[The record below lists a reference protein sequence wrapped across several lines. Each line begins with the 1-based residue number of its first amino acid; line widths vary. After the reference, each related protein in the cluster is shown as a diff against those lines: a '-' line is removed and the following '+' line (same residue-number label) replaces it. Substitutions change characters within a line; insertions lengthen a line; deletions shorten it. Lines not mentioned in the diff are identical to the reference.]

1 MSNTR
6 ISTRQE
12 LIDRVVAASNSGSAE
27 MVLDVVQNVAPELV
41 DRLLHAEITSPA
53 ATPLGSGLGVS
64 PGAVSGEIV
73 TSAAHAL
80 QKSDEGRS
88 VILVRPVTTPDDVL
102 GMQASAGIVTMHG
115 GMSSHAAVV
124 ARGWGIPAVV
134 GSSDVEVVGS
144 TVKIHDAEFVEG
156 DIISIDGRA
165 GTIYRGA
172 IDTDQQ
178 QVPPELWQLLDWAD
192 TIANGVVSIR
202 ANADTGH
209 DARRSLEH
217 GAVGIGLCR
226 TEHMFLTD
234 DRLPIMRSFI
244 LTDDAETQDGLLNDL
259 EQAQER
265 DFDELLDVMRERPVT
280 IRLLDPPLHEFL
292 PAADELFVSQGA
304 GELNYEGNEIL
315 DAVVKLREVNPMLG
329 TRGVRL
335 GAIRAGLY
343 EAQVRSLCRAALNAI
358 SGGRHPRIEVI
369 IPFINDPAEFRLAR
383 EWVRGAKAEVDPE
396 GMLDDSLTVGAM
408 IETPRAALL
417 AREIAQDADFFSF
430 GTNDLT
436 QMTFGLSRDDVETR
450 LLPRYRS
457 LGLIDDNP
465 FEVLDQVAVGT
476 LIANAIS
483 DARKEKPSINIG
495 VCGEHAGDPRSIAF
509 FIGAGCTS
517 LSCSPYRV
525 PVTRLVA
532 AQTVLQSDSTA
543 VSEETFF
550 PDAPAME
557 NAQTESTQDQTSDGE
572 VGIES
577 ITDIDV
583 LRVLRLR
590 GFATSDGLWRS
601 IGVDPYQV
609 VERLVADGQVNF
621 IEARNMYMLTP
632 SGRSRIDDHLAASDP
647 IIELSSTYESFLSMN
662 IDFKQVCTDWQ
673 VRHGEPNPHDDDD
686 YDAACITRLREVYMR
701 SEAVI
706 SALANAVPRLDLYR
720 RRLLEALTA
729 IDDGQSQRFTG
740 VMCESFHDV
749 WMELH
754 EDLIVLQKIDR
765 VSEGS
770 F

>member
-1 MSNTR
+1 MSNAQ

-12 LIDRVVAASNSGSAE
+12 LIDRVVTASNSGSAE
-27 MVLDVVQNVAPELV
+27 MVLDAVQKVSAELV

-53 ATPLGSGLGVS
+53 ETALGSGIGAS

-102 GMQASAGIVTMHG
+102 GMQASVGIVTMHG

-134 GSSDVEVVGS
+134 GSSDVEVDGS
-144 TVKIHDAEFVEG
+144 KVTIRGIEFTEG

-165 GTIYRGA
+165 GTIYGGA

-192 TIANGVVSIR
+192 TITNGVVSIR

-226 TEHMFLTD
+226 TEHMFLAD

-244 LTDDAETQDGLLNDL
+244 LSEDAKTQEGLLGDL

-292 PAADELFVSQGA
+292 PAADELLVGQGA
-304 GELNYEGNEIL
+304 GDLNDERKELL

-335 GAIRAGLY
+335 GAMRAGLY

-358 SGGRHPRIEVI
+358 SGGCRPRIEVM
-369 IPFINDPAEFRLAR
+369 IPLINDPAEFRLAR
-383 EWVRGAKAEVDPE
+383 EWVRGAQAEVDPE

-436 QMTFGLSRDDVETR
+436 QMTFGLSRDDVEAR

-483 DARKEKPSINIG
+483 DARNERPSINIG
-495 VCGEHAGDPRSIAF
+495 VCGEHAGEPRSIAF

-532 AQTVLQSDSTA
+532 AQTVLRSGSTV
-543 VSEETFF
+543 VSGELFF
-550 PDAPAME
+550 PDASATV
-557 NAQTESTQDQTSDGE
+557 NTQTQSPQDQTCDGG
-572 VGIES
+572 VDIES

-590 GFATSDGLWRS
+590 GFATGDGLRQS
-601 IGVDPYQV
+601 IGVDPSQV
-609 VERLVADGQVNF
+609 VEHLVADEQVNF
-621 IEARNMYMLTP
+621 IGARNMYMLAP

-647 IIELSSTYESFLSMN
+647 IIELSDAYESFLSLN
-662 IDFKQVCTDWQ
+662 TEFKQVCTDWQ
-673 VRHGEPNPHDDDD
+673 VRHGEPNPHDDGD
-686 YDAACITRLREVYMR
+686 YDAACIARLRDLYMR
-701 SEAVI
+701 SEPVI
-706 SALANAVPRLDLYR
+706 TDLETAVPRLNLYR

>member
-1 MSNTR
+1 MSNTQ

-12 LIDRVVAASNSGSAE
+12 LIDRVVAASSSGSAE
-27 MVLDVVQNVAPELV
+27 MVLDMVQKVSAELV
-41 DRLLHAEITSPA
+41 DRLMHAELTGPV
-53 ATPLGSGLGVS
+53 ATALGSGVGAS
-64 PGAVSGEIV
+64 PGAVSGEIA

-80 QKSDEGRS
+80 QKSEEGRS

-102 GMQASAGIVTMHG
+102 GMQASVGIVTMHG

-134 GSSDVEVVGS
+134 GSSDVEVDGS
-144 TVKIHDAEFVEG
+144 KVTIHGVELTEG

-165 GTIYRGA
+165 GTIYRGV

-178 QVPPELWQLLDWAD
+178 QAPPELWQLLEWAD
-192 TIANGVVSIR
+192 TITDGAVTIR

-209 DARRSLEH
+209 DARRSLQH

-226 TEHMFLTD
+226 TEHMFLAN

-244 LTDDAETQDGLLNDL
+244 LSEDVETQDGLLNDL

-292 PAADELFVSQGA
+292 PAADELLVSQGA
-304 GELNYEGNEIL
+304 GELNDERRELL
-315 DAVVKLREVNPMLG
+315 DAVVKFREVNPMLG

-343 EAQVRSLCRAALNAI
+343 EAQVRSLCRATLNAI
-358 SGGRHPRIEVI
+358 SRGYRPRIEVM
-369 IPFINDPAEFRLAR
+369 IPLINDPAEFRLAR
-383 EWVRGAKAEVDPE
+383 EWVRGAQAEVDPA
-396 GMLDDSLTVGAM
+396 GRLDDSLTIGAM

-417 AREIAQDADFFSF
+417 AREIAEDADFFSF

-436 QMTFGLSRDDVETR
+436 QMTFGLSRDDVEAR

-457 LGLIDDNP
+457 LGIIDDNP
-465 FEVLDQVAVGT
+465 FEVLDQVAVGA

-483 DARKEKPSINIG
+483 DARKEKPSLNIG
-495 VCGEHAGDPRSIAF
+495 VCGEHAGEPRSIAF

-532 AQTVLQSDSTA
+532 AQTVLQLGSTV
-543 VSEETFF
+543 VSEESFF
-550 PDAPAME
+550 ADASAME
-557 NAQTESTQDQTSDGE
+557 GAQTESSQDRAVDGG
-572 VGIES
+572 VDVMS
-577 ITDIDV
+577 ITDIEV

-590 GFATSDGLWRS
+590 GFATGDGLRQS
-601 IGVDPYQV
+601 LGVDPSQV
-609 VERLVADGQVNF
+609 VERLVADEQVNF
-621 IEARNMYMLTP
+621 VEARNMYVLAP

-647 IIELSSTYESFLSMN
+647 VIELSGAYESFLSLN
-662 IDFKQVCTDWQ
+662 TDFKQVCTDWQ
-673 VRHGEPNPHDDDD
+673 VCNGEPNAHDDDD
-686 YDAACITRLREVYMR
+686 YDAECIARLRELYMR
-701 SEAVI
+701 SETVV
-706 SALANAVPRLDLYR
+706 SDLATAVPRLNLYR

-754 EDLIVLQKIDR
+754 EDLILLQKIDR
-765 VSEGS
+765 VNEGS

>member
-1 MSNTR
+1 MSNPQ

-12 LIDRVVAASNSGSAE
+12 LIDHVVTASNSGSAE
-27 MVLDVVQNVAPELV
+27 MVLKVVQRVAPELV
-41 DRLLHAEITSPA
+41 DRLLHVEIASPA
-53 ATPLGSGLGVS
+53 TTALGSGIGAS
-64 PGAVSGEIV
+64 PGAASGEIV

-102 GMQASAGIVTMHG
+102 GMQASVGIVTMHG

-134 GSSDVEVVGS
+134 GSSDVEVDGS
-144 TVKIHDAEFVEG
+144 TVTIHGVEFTEG

-192 TIANGVVSIR
+192 TITNGVVSIR
-202 ANADTGH
+202 ANADTGR
-209 DARRSLEH
+209 DAQRSLEH

-244 LTDDAETQDGLLNDL
+244 LSDDAETQEGLLNDL

-265 DFDELLDVMRERPVT
+265 DFDELLDVMGERPVT

-292 PAADELFVSQGA
+292 PEADELFVSHGA
-304 GELNYEGNEIL
+304 GELNDEQNELL

-335 GAIRAGLY
+335 GAVRAGLY
-343 EAQVRSLCRAALNAI
+343 EAQVRSLCRAALSAL
-358 SGGRHPRIEVI
+358 SGGCRPKIEVM
-369 IPFINDPAEFRLAR
+369 IPLINDPAEFRLAR
-383 EWVRGAKAEVDPE
+383 EWVRGAQAEVDSE
-396 GMLDDSLTVGAM
+396 GMLNDLLTVGAM

-436 QMTFGLSRDDVETR
+436 QMTFGLSRDDVEAR

-476 LIANAIS
+476 LIATAIS
-483 DARKEKPSINIG
+483 DARNERPSINIG
-495 VCGEHAGDPRSIAF
+495 VCGEHAGEPRSIAF
-509 FIGAGCTS
+509 LIGAGCTS

-532 AQTVLQSDSTA
+532 AQTVLQSGSTV
-543 VSEETFF
+543 VSGESFF
-550 PDAPAME
+550 RAASATA
-557 NAQTESTQDQTSDGE
+557 NAQTESPPNQTTDGG
-572 VGIES
+572 VDVES

-590 GFATSDGLWRS
+590 GFATGDGLRQS
-601 IGVDPYQV
+601 IGGDPSQV
-609 VERLVADGQVNF
+609 VERLVADEQVNF
-621 IEARNMYMLTP
+621 IEARNMYMLAP

-647 IIELSSTYESFLSMN
+647 ITEMSDAYESFLSLN
-662 IDFKQVCTDWQ
+662 TEFKQVCTDWQ
-673 VRHGEPNPHDDDD
+673 VRDGEPNSHDDDD
-686 YDAACITRLREVYMR
+686 YDAACIARLRDLYMR
-701 SEAVI
+701 SEPVI
-706 SALANAVPRLDLYR
+706 SELATAVPRLNLYR

>member
-1 MSNTR
+1 MSNAQ

-12 LIDRVVAASNSGSAE
+12 LIDRVVTASNSGSAE
-27 MVLDVVQNVAPELV
+27 MVLDAVQKVSAELV

-53 ATPLGSGLGVS
+53 ATALGSGIGAS

-102 GMQASAGIVTMHG
+102 GMQASVGIVTMHG

-134 GSSDVEVVGS
+134 GSSDVEVDGS
-144 TVKIHDAEFVEG
+144 KVTIHGIEFTEG

-165 GTIYRGA
+165 GTIYGGA
-172 IDTDQQ
+172 VDTDQQ

-192 TIANGVVSIR
+192 TITNGVVSIR

-226 TEHMFLTD
+226 TEHMFLAD

-244 LTDDAETQDGLLNDL
+244 LSEDAKTQEGLLGDL

-265 DFDELLDVMRERPVT
+265 DFDELLDVMREHPVT

-292 PAADELFVSQGA
+292 PAADELLVSQGA
-304 GELNYEGNEIL
+304 GDLNDERKELL

-335 GAIRAGLY
+335 GAMRAGLY

-358 SGGRHPRIEVI
+358 SGGCRPRIEVM
-369 IPFINDPAEFRLAR
+369 IPLINDPAEFRLAR
-383 EWVRGAKAEVDPE
+383 EWVRGAQAEVDPE

-436 QMTFGLSRDDVETR
+436 QMTFGLSRDDVEAR

-476 LIANAIS
+476 LIVNAIS
-483 DARKEKPSINIG
+483 DARNERPSINIG
-495 VCGEHAGDPRSIAF
+495 VCGEHAGEPRSIAF

-532 AQTVLQSDSTA
+532 AQTVLRSGSTV
-543 VSEETFF
+543 VSGELFF
-550 PDAPAME
+550 PDASATV
-557 NAQTESTQDQTSDGE
+557 NTQTESPQDQTCDGG
-572 VGIES
+572 VDIES

-590 GFATSDGLWRS
+590 GFATGDGLRQS
-601 IGVDPYQV
+601 IGVDPSQV
-609 VERLVADGQVNF
+609 VEHLVADEQVNF
-621 IEARNMYMLTP
+621 IGARNMYMLAP

-647 IIELSSTYESFLSMN
+647 IIELSDAYESFLSLN
-662 IDFKQVCTDWQ
+662 TEFKQVCTDWQ
-673 VRHGEPNPHDDDD
+673 VRHGEPNPHDDGD
-686 YDAACITRLREVYMR
+686 YDAACIARLRDLYMR
-701 SEAVI
+701 SEPVI
-706 SALANAVPRLDLYR
+706 TDLETAVPRLNLYR

>member
-1 MSNTR
+1 MSNTQ

-12 LIDRVVAASNSGSAE
+12 LIDHVVAASNSGAAE
-27 MVLDVVQNVAPELV
+27 MVLEVVQRVAPELV
-41 DRLLHAEITSPA
+41 DRLLHAEIASPA
-53 ATPLGSGLGVS
+53 ATALGSGIGAS
-64 PGAVSGEIV
+64 PGAASGEIV

-102 GMQASAGIVTMHG
+102 GMQASVGIVTMHG

-134 GSSDVEVVGS
+134 GSSDVEVDGS
-144 TVKIHDAEFVEG
+144 TVTIHGVEFTEG

-192 TIANGVVSIR
+192 TITNGVVSIR
-202 ANADTGH
+202 ANADTGR
-209 DARRSLEH
+209 DAQRSLEH

-244 LTDDAETQDGLLNDL
+244 LSDDAETQEGFLNDL

-265 DFDELLDVMRERPVT
+265 DFDELLDVMGERPVT

-292 PAADELFVSQGA
+292 PEADELFVSHGA
-304 GELNYEGNEIL
+304 GELNDEQNELL

-335 GAIRAGLY
+335 GAVRAGLY
-343 EAQVRSLCRAALNAI
+343 EAQVRSLCRAALNAL
-358 SGGRHPRIEVI
+358 SGGCRPKIEVM
-369 IPFINDPAEFRLAR
+369 IPLINDPAEFRLAR
-383 EWVRGAKAEVDPE
+383 EWVRGAQAEVDSD
-396 GMLDDSLTVGAM
+396 GILDDSLTVGAM

-436 QMTFGLSRDDVETR
+436 QMTFGLSRDDVEAR

-476 LIANAIS
+476 LISTAIS
-483 DARKEKPSINIG
+483 DARNEKPSINIG
-495 VCGEHAGDPRSIAF
+495 VCGEHAGEPRSIAF
-509 FIGAGCTS
+509 LIGAGCTS

-532 AQTVLQSDSTA
+532 AQTVLQSGSTV
-543 VSEETFF
+543 VSGESFF
-550 PDAPAME
+550 RGASATA
-557 NAQTESTQDQTSDGE
+557 NAQIESPPDQTTDGG
-572 VGIES
+572 VDVES

-590 GFATSDGLWRS
+590 GFATGDGLRQS
-601 IGVDPYQV
+601 IGVDPSQV
-609 VERLVADGQVNF
+609 VERLVADEQVNF
-621 IEARNMYMLTP
+621 IEARNMYMLAP

-647 IIELSSTYESFLSMN
+647 ITGLSDAYESFLSLN
-662 IDFKQVCTDWQ
+662 TEFKQVCTDWQ
-673 VRHGEPNPHDDDD
+673 VRDGEPNSHDDDD
-686 YDAACITRLREVYMR
+686 YDAACIARLRDVYMR
-701 SEAVI
+701 SEPVI
-706 SALANAVPRLDLYR
+706 SEMATAVPRLNLYR
-720 RRLLEALTA
+720 RRLLEAMTA

-765 VSEGS
+765 MSEGS

>member
-1 MSNTR
+1 MSNTQ
-6 ISTRQE
+6 ISTREE
-12 LIDRVVAASNSGSAE
+12 LIVRVVSATNSGSAE
-27 MVLDVVQNVAPELV
+27 MVLDVVRKVSTELV
-41 DRLLHAEITSPA
+41 DRLLHAEITSPG
-53 ATPLGSGLGVS
+53 ATALGSGVGAS

-73 TSAAHAL
+73 TSAARAL

-102 GMQASAGIVTMHG
+102 GMQASVGIVTMHG

-134 GSSDVEVVGS
+134 GSSDVEVDGS
-144 TVKIHDAEFVEG
+144 TVTIHGVEFTEG

-192 TIANGVVSIR
+192 TITNGVVSIR
-202 ANADTGH
+202 ANADTGR
-209 DARRSLEH
+209 DAQRSLEH

-244 LTDDAETQDGLLNDL
+244 LSDDAETQEGFLNDL

-265 DFDELLDVMRERPVT
+265 DFDELLDVMGERPVT

-292 PAADELFVSQGA
+292 PEADELFVSHGA
-304 GELNYEGNEIL
+304 GELNDEQNELL

-335 GAIRAGLY
+335 GAVRAGLY
-343 EAQVRSLCRAALNAI
+343 EAQVRSLCRAALSAL
-358 SGGRHPRIEVI
+358 SGGCRPKIEVM
-369 IPFINDPAEFRLAR
+369 IPLINDPAEFRLAR
-383 EWVRGAKAEVDPE
+383 EWVRGAQAEVDSE
-396 GMLDDSLTVGAM
+396 GMLNDSLTVGAM

-436 QMTFGLSRDDVETR
+436 QMTFGLSRDDVEAR

-476 LIANAIS
+476 LIATAIS
-483 DARKEKPSINIG
+483 DARNERPSINIG
-495 VCGEHAGDPRSIAF
+495 VCGEHAGEPGSIAF
-509 FIGAGCTS
+509 LIGAGCTS

-532 AQTVLQSDSTA
+532 AQTVLQSGSTV
-543 VSEETFF
+543 VSGESFF
-550 PDAPAME
+550 RAASATA
-557 NAQTESTQDQTSDGE
+557 NAQTESPPNQTTDGG
-572 VGIES
+572 VDVES

-590 GFATSDGLWRS
+590 GFATGDGLRQS
-601 IGVDPYQV
+601 IGVDPSQV
-609 VERLVADGQVNF
+609 VERLVADEQVNF
-621 IEARNMYMLTP
+621 IEARNMYMLAP

-647 IIELSSTYESFLSMN
+647 ITEMSDAYESFLSLN
-662 IDFKQVCTDWQ
+662 TEFKQVCTDWQ
-673 VRHGEPNPHDDDD
+673 VRDGEPNSHDDDD
-686 YDAACITRLREVYMR
+686 YDAACIARLRDLYMR
-701 SEAVI
+701 SEPVI
-706 SALANAVPRLDLYR
+706 SELATAVPRLNLYR

-754 EDLIVLQKIDR
+754 EDLIVMQKIDR

>member
-41 DRLLHAEITSPA
+41 DRLLHAETTSPA

-80 QKSDEGRS
+80 QKSDEGLS

-144 TVKIHDAEFVEG
+144 TVKIHGTEFIEG

-292 PAADELFVSQGA
+292 PAADELFASQGA
-304 GELNYEGNEIL
+304 GDFNYEGNEIL

-369 IPFINDPAEFRLAR
+369 IPLINDPAEFRLAR

-483 DARKEKPSINIG
+483 DARNEKPSINIG
-495 VCGEHAGDPRSIAF
+495 VCGEHAGEPRSIAF
-509 FIGAGCTS
+509 LIGAGCTS

-532 AQTVLQSDSTA
+532 AQTVLQSGSTA

-557 NAQTESTQDQTSDGE
+557 NTQTESTEGQTSDGG
-572 VGIES
+572 VGVES

-590 GFATSDGLWRS
+590 GFATSDGLWQS
-601 IGVDPYQV
+601 IGVDPHQV
-609 VERLVADGQVNF
+609 VERLVADEQVNF
-621 IEARNMYMLTP
+621 TVARNMYMLTP

-647 IIELSSTYESFLSMN
+647 IIELSSTYESFLSIN

-706 SALANAVPRLDLYR
+706 SALANAVPRLNLYR

-729 IDDGQSQRFTG
+729 IDDGQPQRFTG
-740 VMCESFHDV
+740 LMCESFHDV

-765 VSEGS
+765 LSEGS

>member
-1 MSNTR
+1 MSNTQ
-6 ISTRQE
+6 ISTREE
-12 LIDRVVAASNSGSAE
+12 LIDHVVAASNSGSAE
-27 MVLDVVQNVAPELV
+27 MVLEVVQRVAPELV
-41 DRLLHAEITSPA
+41 DRLLHAEIASPA
-53 ATPLGSGLGVS
+53 ATALGSGIGAS
-64 PGAVSGEIV
+64 PGAASGEIV

-134 GSSDVEVVGS
+134 GSPDVEVDGS
-144 TVKIHDAEFVEG
+144 TVTIHGVEFTEG

-172 IDTDQQ
+172 INTDEQ

-192 TIANGVVSIR
+192 TITNGVVSIR
-202 ANADTGH
+202 ANADTGR
-209 DARRSLEH
+209 DAQRSLEH

-244 LTDDAETQDGLLNDL
+244 LSDDAETQEGFLNDL

-265 DFDELLDVMRERPVT
+265 DFDELLDVMGERPVT

-292 PAADELFVSQGA
+292 PEADELFVSQGA
-304 GELNYEGNEIL
+304 GELNDEQNKLL
-315 DAVVKLREVNPMLG
+315 DAVVKLRETNPMLG

-335 GAIRAGLY
+335 GAVRAGLY
-343 EAQVRSLCRAALNAI
+343 EAQVRSLCRAALNAL
-358 SGGRHPRIEVI
+358 SGGCRPKIEVM
-369 IPFINDPAEFRLAR
+369 IPLINDPAEFRLAR
-383 EWVRGAKAEVDPE
+383 EWVRGAQAEVDSD
-396 GMLDDSLTVGAM
+396 GILDDSLTVGAM

-436 QMTFGLSRDDVETR
+436 QMTFGLSRDDVEAR

-476 LIANAIS
+476 LISTAIS
-483 DARKEKPSINIG
+483 DARNEKPSINIG
-495 VCGEHAGDPRSIAF
+495 VCGEHAGEPRSIAF
-509 FIGAGCTS
+509 LIGAGCTS

-532 AQTVLQSDSTA
+532 AQTVLQSGSTV
-543 VSEETFF
+543 VSGESFF
-550 PDAPAME
+550 RGASATA
-557 NAQTESTQDQTSDGE
+557 NAHTESPPGQTTDGG
-572 VGIES
+572 VDVES

-590 GFATSDGLWRS
+590 GFATGDGLRQS
-601 IGVDPYQV
+601 IGVDPSQV
-609 VERLVADGQVNF
+609 VERLVADEQVNF
-621 IEARNMYMLTP
+621 IEARNMYMLAP

-647 IIELSSTYESFLSMN
+647 ITELSDAYESFLSLN
-662 IDFKQVCTDWQ
+662 TEFKQVCTDWQ
-673 VRHGEPNPHDDDD
+673 VRDGEPNSHDDDD
-686 YDAACITRLREVYMR
+686 YDAACIARLRDVYMR
-701 SEAVI
+701 SEPVI
-706 SALANAVPRLDLYR
+706 SEMATAVPRLNLYR
-720 RRLLEALTA
+720 RRLLEAMTA

-765 VSEGS
+765 MSEGS

>member
-1 MSNTR
+1 
-6 ISTRQE
+6 
-12 LIDRVVAASNSGSAE
+12 
-27 MVLDVVQNVAPELV
+27 MVFDVVQNVSAELV
-41 DRLLHAEITSPA
+41 DRLLHAAITSPA
-53 ATPLGSGLGVS
+53 ATALGSGIGAS

-80 QKSDEGRS
+80 QKTDEGRS

-102 GMQASAGIVTMHG
+102 GMQASVGIVTMHG

-134 GSSDVEVVGS
+134 GSSDVEVDGS
-144 TVKIHDAEFVEG
+144 QVTIHGVEFTEG

-165 GTIYRGA
+165 GSIYRGA
-172 IDTDQQ
+172 IDTDQRE
-178 QVPPELWQLLDWAD
+178 VPPELWQLLEWAD
-192 TIANGVVSIR
+192 TITDGAVSIR

-209 DARRSLEH
+209 DARRSLQH

-226 TEHMFLTD
+226 TEHMFLAD

-244 LTDDAETQDGLLNDL
+244 LSEDAETQEGLLNDL

-292 PAADELFVSQGA
+292 PAADDLLVSQGA
-304 GELNYEGNEIL
+304 GELNHEQKELL

-335 GAIRAGLY
+335 GAVRPGLY
-343 EAQVRSLCRAALNAI
+343 EAQVRSLCRAALKAI
-358 SGGRHPRIEVI
+358 GRDCRPRIEVM
-369 IPFINDPAEFRLAR
+369 IPLINDPAEFRLAR
-383 EWVRGAKAEVDPE
+383 DWVRGAQAEIDPE

-417 AREIAQDADFFSF
+417 AHEIAHEADFFSF

-436 QMTFGLSRDDVETR
+436 QMIFGLSRDDVEAR

-457 LGLIDDNP
+457 LGIIDDNP
-465 FEVLDQVAVGT
+465 FEVLDQVSVGT

-483 DARKEKPSINIG
+483 DARNEKPSINIG
-495 VCGEHAGDPRSIAF
+495 VCGEHAGEPRSIAF

-532 AQTVLQSDSTA
+532 AQTMLQLGSTA
-543 VSEETFF
+543 ISEEMFF
-550 PDAPAME
+550 PAALAME
-557 NAQTESTQDQTSDGE
+557 NTQAESAQDQTFDGG
-572 VGIES
+572 VDFES

-590 GFATSDGLWRS
+590 GFATGHGLRQS
-601 IGVDPYQV
+601 IGVDPFQV
-609 VERLVADGQVNF
+609 VERLVADDQVNF
-621 IEARNMYMLTP
+621 IDARNMYMLTP
-632 SGRSRIDDHLAASDP
+632 RGRSRIDDHLEASDP
-647 IIELSSTYESFLSMN
+647 VTELSGTYELFLSLN
-662 IDFKQVCTDWQ
+662 SDFKQVCTDWQ

-686 YDAACITRLREVYMR
+686 YDAACIARLHEFYMR

-706 SALANAVPRLDLYR
+706 SELATAVPRLKLYR

>member
-1 MSNTR
+1 MSNTQIFR
-6 ISTRQE
+6 RQE
-12 LIDRVVAASNSGSAE
+12 LIDHVVAASNSGSAE
-27 MVLDVVQNVAPELV
+27 MVLEVVQRVAPELF
-41 DRLLHAEITSPA
+41 DRLLHAEIASPA
-53 ATPLGSGLGVS
+53 ATALGSGIGAS
-64 PGAVSGEIV
+64 PGAASGEIV

-102 GMQASAGIVTMHG
+102 GMQASVGIVTMHG

-134 GSSDVEVVGS
+134 GSSDVEVDGS
-144 TVKIHDAEFVEG
+144 TVTIHGIEFTEG

-192 TIANGVVSIR
+192 TITNGVVSIR
-202 ANADTGH
+202 ANADTGR
-209 DARRSLEH
+209 DAQRSLEH

-244 LTDDAETQDGLLNDL
+244 LSDDAETQEGFLNDL

-265 DFDELLDVMRERPVT
+265 DFVELLDVMGERPVT

-292 PAADELFVSQGA
+292 PEADELFVSHGA
-304 GELNYEGNEIL
+304 GELNDEQNELL

-335 GAIRAGLY
+335 GAVRAGLY
-343 EAQVRSLCRAALNAI
+343 EAQVRSLCRAALNAL
-358 SGGRHPRIEVI
+358 SGGCRPKIEVM
-369 IPFINDPAEFRLAR
+369 IPLINDPAEFRLAR
-383 EWVRGAKAEVDPE
+383 EWVRGAQAEVDSD
-396 GMLDDSLTVGAM
+396 GILDDSLTVGAM

-436 QMTFGLSRDDVETR
+436 QMTFGLSRDDVEAR

-476 LIANAIS
+476 LISTAIS
-483 DARKEKPSINIG
+483 DARNEKPSINIG
-495 VCGEHAGDPRSIAF
+495 VCGEHAGEPRSIAF
-509 FIGAGCTS
+509 LIGAGCTS

-525 PVTRLVA
+525 PVARLVA
-532 AQTVLQSDSTA
+532 AQTVLQSGSTV
-543 VSEETFF
+543 VSGESFF
-550 PDAPAME
+550 RDASATA
-557 NAQTESTQDQTSDGE
+557 NAQTESPPDQTTDGG
-572 VGIES
+572 VDVES

-590 GFATSDGLWRS
+590 GFATGDGLRQS
-601 IGVDPYQV
+601 IGVDPSQV
-609 VERLVADGQVNF
+609 VERLVADEQVNF
-621 IEARNMYMLTP
+621 IEARNMYMLAP

-647 IIELSSTYESFLSMN
+647 IIELSDAYESFLSLN
-662 IDFKQVCTDWQ
+662 TEFKQVCTDWQ
-673 VRHGEPNPHDDDD
+673 VRDGEPNSHDDDD
-686 YDAACITRLREVYMR
+686 YDAACIARLRDVYIR
-701 SEAVI
+701 SEPVI
-706 SALANAVPRLDLYR
+706 SEIATAVPRLNSYR

-729 IDDGQSQRFTG
+729 IDEGQSQRFTG

>member
-1 MSNTR
+1 
-6 ISTRQE
+6 
-12 LIDRVVAASNSGSAE
+12 
-27 MVLDVVQNVAPELV
+27 
-41 DRLLHAEITSPA
+41 
-53 ATPLGSGLGVS
+53 
-64 PGAVSGEIV
+64 
-73 TSAAHAL
+73 
-80 QKSDEGRS
+80 
-88 VILVRPVTTPDDVL
+88 
-102 GMQASAGIVTMHG
+102 
-115 GMSSHAAVV
+115 
-124 ARGWGIPAVV
+124 GWGIPAVV

>member
-1 MSNTR
+1 MSNTQ
-6 ISTRQE
+6 ISTREE
-12 LIDRVVAASNSGSAE
+12 LIDHVVAASNSGSAE
-27 MVLDVVQNVAPELV
+27 MVLEVVQRVAPELV
-41 DRLLHAEITSPA
+41 DRLLHAEIASPA
-53 ATPLGSGLGVS
+53 ATALGSGIGAS
-64 PGAVSGEIV
+64 PGAASGEIV

-102 GMQASAGIVTMHG
+102 GMQASVGIVTMHG

-134 GSSDVEVVGS
+134 GSPDVEVDGS
-144 TVKIHDAEFVEG
+144 TVTIHGVEFTEG

-172 IDTDQQ
+172 INTDQQ

-192 TIANGVVSIR
+192 TITNGVVSIR
-202 ANADTGH
+202 ANADTGR
-209 DARRSLEH
+209 DAQRSLEH

-244 LTDDAETQDGLLNDL
+244 LSDDAETQEGFLNDL

-265 DFDELLDVMRERPVT
+265 DFDELLDVMGERPVT

-292 PAADELFVSQGA
+292 PEADELFVSQGA
-304 GELNYEGNEIL
+304 GELNDEQNKLL
-315 DAVVKLREVNPMLG
+315 DAVVKLREMNPMLG

-335 GAIRAGLY
+335 GAVRAGLY
-343 EAQVRSLCRAALNAI
+343 EAQVRSLCRAALNAL
-358 SGGRHPRIEVI
+358 SGGCRPKIEVM
-369 IPFINDPAEFRLAR
+369 IPLINDPAEFRLAR
-383 EWVRGAKAEVDPE
+383 EWVRGAQAEVDFD

-436 QMTFGLSRDDVETR
+436 QMTFGLSRDDVEAR

-457 LGLIDDNP
+457 LGLVDDNP

-476 LIANAIS
+476 LIATAIS
-483 DARKEKPSINIG
+483 DAQNEKPSINIG
-495 VCGEHAGDPRSIAF
+495 VCGEHAGEPRSIAF
-509 FIGAGCTS
+509 LIGAGCTS

-532 AQTVLQSDSTA
+532 AQTVLQSGSTV
-543 VSEETFF
+543 VSGESFF
-550 PDAPAME
+550 RGASATA
-557 NAQTESTQDQTSDGE
+557 NAQTESPPDQTTDGG
-572 VGIES
+572 VDVES

-590 GFATSDGLWRS
+590 GFASGDGLRQS
-601 IGVDPYQV
+601 IGVDPSQV
-609 VERLVADGQVNF
+609 VERLVADEQVNF
-621 IEARNMYMLTP
+621 IEARNMYMLAP

-647 IIELSSTYESFLSMN
+647 ITELSDAYESFLSLN
-662 IDFKQVCTDWQ
+662 TEFKQVCTDWQ
-673 VRHGEPNPHDDDD
+673 VRDGEPNSHDDDD
-686 YDAACITRLREVYMR
+686 YDAACIARLRDVYMR
-701 SEAVI
+701 SEPVI
-706 SALANAVPRLDLYR
+706 SEIATAVPRLNLYR